1 MSNYL
6 KGLNTSILLHEE
18 NFMALTLKV
27 KTSNAQ
33 THLFHLQG
41 EALRD
46 LMMILQN
53 RLLTLQINSA
63 NDQHSLAALIEKASQ
78 EMANNLPL
86 IEPQDVEQPDA
97 GSLVSNLSV
106 IFNEHD
112 FKLLLILKNESM
124 HHIRV
129 SDAQI
134 QFIMVAIARVLD
146 NVKNTNLIALLAAGN
161 NYAPVYDAEFNDN
174 GTIDYSVIEIEQWKL
189 DLFSQFFL
197 IIYSIE
203 SKDGPEMKFGAVIK
217 AHEAIN
223 EEGMDIIAHHFAS
236 KSKRLMPYS
245 NELKSIKTT
254 ALALNIAGIPSPKDA
269 LQPLAEF
276 YKTLNMK

>member
-112 FKLLLILKNESM
+112 FKLLLILKMKACIILEFLTHRFNSLWWRLPELW
-124 HHIRV
+124 
-129 SDAQI
+129 
-134 QFIMVAIARVLD
+134 IM
-146 NVKNTNLIALLAAGN
+146 
-161 NYAPVYDAEFNDN
+161 
-174 GTIDYSVIEIEQWKL
+174 
-189 DLFSQFFL
+189 
-197 IIYSIE
+197 
-203 SKDGPEMKFGAVIK
+203 
-217 AHEAIN
+217 
-223 EEGMDIIAHHFAS
+223 
-236 KSKRLMPYS
+236 
-245 NELKSIKTT
+245 LKILT
-254 ALALNIAGIPSPKDA
+254 
-269 LQPLAEF
+269 
-276 YKTLNMK
+276 